1 MLTHIR
7 KWQRGILIVV
17 TIIICIAFAWLFN
30 KTDTGTG
37 AGNLAMEIDGK
48 TYRPPELNQMAKL
61 FNVAFY
67 DLGGSQFD
75 PSGLRRFALDLMGPR
90 RSIDRTPFIIHLVI
104 LRNEAKRLGI
114 EPTEDD
120 ITKAI
125 QSIGRFANQTG
136 QFDPTVYYNYIRNEM
151 GRYQLGESDL
161 RQLISDYLKF
171 QQLQQLVGSSV
182 RPTKWEIDVEY
193 RQRYEQFTAYEMF
206 FEEEDYTKDI
216 EISEEAIAS
225 YYDENKDLLMSQE
238 KRVVEYVKF
247 LYPTDEEEVEE
258 TAEAEEEA
266 STEEPK
272 GAEESKEGEATE
284 KETDEEADT
293 SEGEEAKADD
303 SAPSTD
309 ETADD
314 SGAEE
319 KPAEESAEKTEE
331 GAANAKS
338 EDTAEDTEAAKEPQE
353 EEETSEPKLT
363 PNDVA
368 QQFNEVYAEF
378 GTAKDADKDLKYS
391 EFVKT
396 SASLKKLPTLGIE
409 TETFTS
415 EPFDLSEPPTELE
428 GEIEVLQRAFGE
440 DMIVNDTLGAVQTAE
455 GIYLLWVDEI
465 IPPQQLTLEEA
476 KDDITET
483 LKDQEIRARLEKAT
497 AEAKSKLKEAM
508 EAGKSFEEAAKDQG
522 IDFQQLKP
530 FDRMS
535 QPEGSDHASVAG
547 FRAVELGP
555 GEISD
560 PHYTVGGALLV
571 YLKDRVLLER
581 ESEPE
586 DREMI
591 AQTLRARGVAKAIR
605 AWFIHQYEE
614 ADPKLPMYT
623 NPDSGQKEPLNVDQ
637 ILNLSR

>member
-17 TIIICIAFAWLFN
+17 TIIICVAFAWLFN

-48 TYRPPELNQMAKL
+48 TYRPPELSQMANI

-104 LRNEAKRLGI
+104 LRNEAKKLGI
-114 EPTEDD
+114 EPTEED

-151 GRYQLGESDL
+151 GRYQLGETDL
-161 RQLISDYLKF
+161 RQLISDYLKY

-182 RPTKWEIDVEY
+182 RPTEWEIDVEY

-206 FEEEDYTKDI
+206 FKEENYTKDI
-216 EISEEAIAS
+216 DITEEAIAT
-225 YYDENKDLLMSQE
+225 YYDENKDLLMSGE

-247 LYPTDEEEVEE
+247 LYPTDEEEEDE
-258 TAEAEEEA
+258 TAEAEETA
-266 STEEPK
+266 APEEPK
-272 GAEESKEGEATE
+272 AEDVKEAEGEAAT
-284 KETDEEADT
+284 A
-293 SEGEEAKADD
+293 EGEEPKADAA
-303 SAPSTD
+303 APTTD
-309 ETADD
+309 ETADE

-319 KPAEESAEKTEE
+319 KPEDPSTEKPDE
-331 GAANAKS
+331 AAADDKAGDAAK
-338 EDTAEDTEAAKEPQE
+338 DTEDAKEPQE
-353 EEETSEPKLT
+353 EEEPSEPKLT

-378 GTAKDADKDLKYS
+378 GTAKDANKDLKYS
-391 EFVKT
+391 EFVKS

-415 EPFDLSEPPTELE
+415 EPFDLSDPPAELE
-428 GEIEVLQRAFGE
+428 GELELLQRAFGE

-465 IPPQQLTLEEA
+465 IPPQQLTLEQA
-476 KDDITET
+476 KDEITQT

-508 EAGKSFEEAAKDQG
+508 EAGKSFEDAAKAQG

-560 PHYTVGGALLV
+560 PHFTVGGALLV
-571 YLKDRVLLER
+571 YLKDRVLPER

-605 AWFIHQYEE
+605 AWFIHQYDE

-623 NPDSGQKEPLNVDQ
+623 NPDTGTKEPLNVDQ
-637 ILNLSR
+637 ILTLSR